1 MKSILIIGNGKW
13 GNKVLAFIIKNKLFD
28 LIYVKSREKNFLF
41 KNKIKTEIKYLPD
54 LNTISVVHICTPLS
68 THYRYVKKFLGHDNL
83 IIEKPFLK
91 NLNQFSKIK
100 KKFNILGTPRVVV
113 NYIDLYNPII
123 NLIKKKFKNNFSKIV
138 FEYSNPKSFFEK
150 KYLCTEDW
158 LEHPLSLILLLFRKF
173 TKFEIITKDFVYK
186 KKNFLEKIKIQYLFK
201 KKRAI
206 IEINLKN
213 RKKRGI
219 YLFKENK
226 LIFFADLK
234 SYKTKNDSLF
244 YLYNSL
250 LSKNKLFYQSLDF
263 YKKILVQR
271 INILNSL

>member
-1 MKSILIIGNGKW
+1 MKSILIIGDGKW

-28 LIYVKSREKNFLF
+28 LIYVKSRKKTFLF
-41 KNKIKTEIKYLPD
+41 KKKIKTEIKYLPN

-91 NLNQFSKIK
+91 NLKQFSKIEK
-100 KKFNILGTPRVVV
+100 KINILGTPRVVV

-138 FEYSNPKSFFEK
+138 FEYSNPESFFEK

-158 LEHPLSLILLLFRKF
+158 LEHPLSLILLLFKKF
-173 TKFEIITKDFVYK
+173 TKFQIITKDFVYK
-186 KKNFLEKIKIQYLFK
+186 KKNFLEKIKIQYLFNK
-201 KKRAI
+201 KKAI

-213 RKKRGI
+213 KKKRGI
-219 YLFKENK
+219 YLFKDNK

-234 SYKTKNDSLF
+234 NYKTKNDSLF

-263 YKKILVQR
+263 YKKVLVQR

>member
-1 MKSILIIGNGKW
+1 MKSILIIGDGKW

-28 LIYVKSREKNFLF
+28 LIYVKSRKKTFLF
-41 KNKIKTEIKYLPD
+41 KKKNKTEIKYLPN

-91 NLNQFSKIK
+91 NLKQFSKIK
-100 KKFNILGTPRVVV
+100 KKINILGTPRVVV
-113 NYIDLYNPII
+113 NYIDLYNPVI

-234 SYKTKNDSLF
+234 SYKT
-244 YLYNSL
+244 
-250 LSKNKLFYQSLDF
+250 
-263 YKKILVQR
+263 
-271 INILNSL
+271 

>member
-1 MKSILIIGNGKW
+1 MKSILIIGDGKW
-13 GNKVLAFIIKNKLFD
+13 GNKVLGFILKNKLFD
-28 LIYVKSREKNFLF
+28 LIYVKSRKKTFLF
-41 KNKIKTEIKYLPD
+41 KKKIKTEIKYLPN

-91 NLNQFSKIK
+91 NLKQFSKIK
-100 KKFNILGTPRVVV
+100 KKINILGTSRVVV

-150 KYLCTEDW
+150 KYSCAEDW
-158 LEHPLSLILLLFRKF
+158 LEHPLSLILLLFKKF
-173 TKFEIITKDFVYK
+173 TKFQIITKDFVYK
-186 KKNFLEKIKIQYLFK
+186 KKKFLEKIKIQYLFNK
-201 KKRAI
+201 KKAI

-213 RKKRGI
+213 KKKRGI
-219 YLFKENK
+219 YLFNENK

-234 SYKTKNDSLF
+234 SFKTKNDSFF